1 MGTLDCVFDCLG
13 SFLISAAKFNYSCT
27 DSHCQLRKVK
37 AAENFVKKQV
47 TFLPKKWIPYNEKLE
62 GG

>member
-13 SFLISAAKFNYSCT
+13 SFLISAAKFNFSCT

-47 TFLPKKWIPYNEKLE
+47 TFLPKKWIP
-62 GG
+62 

>member
-27 DSHCQLRKVK
+27 DSHYQLRKVK
-37 AAENFVKKQV
+37 AAENFVENKSLFYLKNGSHK
-47 TFLPKKWIPYNEKLE
+47 TKN
-62 GG
+62 